1 MKDRLSALLDGDLDE
16 HAMGSVLETLRKDAA
31 LRQEWRSYC
40 LIGDCLRGDRSGSTG
55 FVERVMANLDQEPTV
70 LAPAAAGSRTSSSS
84 IWRSMLP
91 IAASVAGVAAV
102 GVIAATL
109 YSGDSAP
116 IHAPST
122 IAMQRLVGQP
132 STAAGEVEAAQQ
144 AARST
149 PPVDVGL
156 REYVFA
162 HQGIGGGGPMPSAV
176 QYVRVVSDV
185 ERSGA
190 R

>member
-16 HAMGSVLETLRKDAA
+16 HAVGAVLETLRKDAS
-31 LRQEWRSYC
+31 LRQDWRSYC

-55 FVERVMANLDQEPTV
+55 FVERVMASLDQEPTV
-70 LAPAAAGSRTSSSS
+70 LTPAANRPRPSSASV
-84 IWRSMLP
+84 WQSMLP

-109 YSGDSAP
+109 YSDNSEPTLAP
-116 IHAPST
+116 PT
-122 IAMQRLVGQP
+122 IAIQSLVGQP
-132 STAAGEVEAAQQ
+132 PSADEVSQT
-144 AARST
+144 ARSLP

-176 QYVRVVSDV
+176 QYVRTVSDM